1 VILLLGCWTTIEAA
15 GSVTVVPGANNPRR
29 APDPDDRQR
38 DAERTRQRIL
48 DAALAE
54 FAAKGTAGARVRS
67 IAERAG
73 VNTQL
78 ISYYFGGKQGLYQ
91 EVVRRWHQREDTIGA
106 EQLSLADLVTAYLDA
121 GFDQPEFM
129 RIFVWE
135 GLTGGAFPDEWPEA
149 DGEDPEVT
157 AFRARQAAGELADD
171 LDPAYVLV
179 FLMGAVLTPVAM
191 PQTIERIC
199 GVAADSEEFR
209 TQFGQQLRLIAAHL
223 AGPRRDGADKDHDRT
238 GDPLGPASRGTA

>member
-1 VILLLGCWTTIEAA
+1 MVDAA
-15 GSVTVVPGANNPRR
+15 GTVTVVPAATSPRR
-29 APDPDDRQR
+29 APDPAERQR

-78 ISYYFGGKQGLYQ
+78 ISYYFGGKEGLYQ
-91 EVVRRWHQREDTIGA
+91 EVVRRWHQREDTMHA

-121 GFDQPEFM
+121 GFEQPEFM
-129 RIFVWE
+129 RIFLWE

-149 DGEDPEVT
+149 DGEDPEVA
-157 AFRARQAAGELADD
+157 AFRTRQEAGELAED
-171 LDPAYVLV
+171 LDPAYVLIL
-179 FLMGAVLTPVAM
+179 LMW
-191 PQTIERIC
+191 RC
-199 GVAADSEEFR
+199 
-209 TQFGQQLRLIAAHL
+209 
-223 AGPRRDGADKDHDRT
+223 RRRSSGSA
-238 GDPLGPASRGTA
+238 ASRPTPRSSAPGSASSYA

>member
-1 VILLLGCWTTIEAA
+1 
-15 GSVTVVPGANNPRR
+15 VTVVPAQSASPRR
-29 APDPDDRQR
+29 APDPADRQR

-73 VNTQL
+73 VNPQL

-91 EVVRRWHQREDTIGA
+91 EVVGLWHQQEDTIGA
-106 EQLSLADLVTAYLDA
+106 EQLSLAELATAYLDA
-121 GFDQPEFM
+121 GFDRPEFL

-135 GLTGGAFPDEWPEA
+135 GLTGGAFPDQWPE
-149 DGEDPEVT
+149 GEDPDVA
-157 AFRARQAAGELADD
+157 AFRERQAAGELAED

-179 FLMGAVLTPVAM
+179 LLMGAVLTRVAM
-191 PQTIERIC
+191 PQAIERIC
-199 GVAADSEEFR
+199 GVPADSEEFR
-209 TQFGQQLRLIAAHL
+209 TRFGRQLRLIAAHL
-223 AGPRRDGADKDHDRT
+223 AGPGPGGGDQDHKQN
-238 GDPLGPASRGTA
+238 G